1 MNTSIEQKCLIGS
14 EGKSWER
21 LMERVDQNNKEG
33 ESRIG
38 YLQRCLWRMRQEN
51 YLFITVWSV
60 HASLWSLE
68 YILVFLIS
76 QTSSDSSCLTVEAI
90 PHL

>member
-1 MNTSIEQKCLIGS
+1 
-14 EGKSWER
+14 
-21 LMERVDQNNKEG
+21 MEHVDQNNKMGRIQDRIFAEMPVENEAG
-33 ESRIG
+33 KLPIHHCLECACFPMES
-38 YLQRCLWRMRQEN
+38 
-51 YLFITVWSV
+51 
-60 HASLWSLE
+60 A